1 MTKIKDVF
9 EEIFLGINLSTCS
22 KVGEMQEVYT
32 FKKENIFY
40 HSILYNDFGYNK
52 FRNRERYEYLVT
64 SSLLKIKVP
73 KNMKEKYFLKYGDI
87 IISLKKPYKVFN
99 DIIFQKDKIVATNNY
114 VILRKRKSENYYT
127 PFLAYY
133 IENVGIEEF
142 LKENNK
148 MNSELSIEDIKNIEL
163 PDISKKEQ
171 IHKYFE
177 ITDLIKDIL
186 KSENRINEIL
196 SKYRKNNQD

>member
-1 MTKIKDVF
+1 MSWV
-9 EEIFLGINLSTCS
+9 
-22 KVGEMQEVYT
+22 
-32 FKKENIFY
+32 
-40 HSILYNDFGYNK
+40 
-52 FRNRERYEYLVT
+52 
-64 SSLLKIKVP
+64 
-73 KNMKEKYFLKYGDI
+73 
-87 IISLKKPYKVFN
+87 KP
-99 DIIFQKDKIVATNNY
+99 
-114 VILRKRKSENYYT
+114 

-133 IENVGIEEF
+133 IENVGIEEL

-148 MNSELSIEDIKNIEL
+148 MKSELSIEDIKNIEL

-196 SKYRKNNQD
+196 SKYRKNNQDWLKETVLK